1 MSPVGPRRTCRDA
14 RLWSATSAKS
24 GTRSQSE
31 RGLISRPSPHILD
44 MTQWHPPKKEP
55 AKTKTELREMLAEAV
70 RNTQAEISASN
81 GSRKAAAKR
90 PPDL

>member
-70 RNTQAEISASN
+70 RNTQDEN
-81 GSRKAAAKR
+81 KRLQKAKR
-90 PPDL
+90 AKKS